1 MIWLSLTVWVTYM
14 AMLVQFVCVALC
26 NSATLRNLLGKLGM
40 IWDLKMHCSC
50 ILWWVSVKDCS
61 NWAIV
66 QQWKLLTWIAPTSDQ
81 ELHKPSGIGI
91 MWVVEGNLNRW
102 AILVVYHK
110 EQMISCLEDNQSLNL
125 GVSGNY
131 MNSLYA
137 VLVLDVECSKVW
149 NLIKILFSFT
159 FGFLLCPPASGV

>member
-1 MIWLSLTVWVTYM
+1 
-14 AMLVQFVCVALC
+14 
-26 NSATLRNLLGKLGM
+26 
-40 IWDLKMHCSC
+40 
-50 ILWWVSVKDCS
+50 
-61 NWAIV
+61 
-66 QQWKLLTWIAPTSDQ
+66 
-81 ELHKPSGIGI
+81 

-137 VLVLDVECSKVW
+137 VLVLDVECSKV
-149 NLIKILFSFT
+149 
-159 FGFLLCPPASGV
+159 

>member
-14 AMLVQFVCVALC
+14 AMLVQFVCVVSLIRKALC

-40 IWDLKMHCSC
+40 IWDLKMHCSY

-81 ELHKPSGIGI
+81 QLHKPSGIGI

-102 AILVVYHK
+102 AILVVSPK
-110 EQMISCLEDNQSLNL
+110 EQMISCLEDNQSLNPW
-125 GVSGNY
+125 GFGE
-131 MNSLYA
+131 LYEFT
-137 VLVLDVECSKVW
+137 VCSPCPWCWMLKSPKFDQ
-149 NLIKILFSFT
+149 NT
-159 FGFLLCPPASGV
+159 F